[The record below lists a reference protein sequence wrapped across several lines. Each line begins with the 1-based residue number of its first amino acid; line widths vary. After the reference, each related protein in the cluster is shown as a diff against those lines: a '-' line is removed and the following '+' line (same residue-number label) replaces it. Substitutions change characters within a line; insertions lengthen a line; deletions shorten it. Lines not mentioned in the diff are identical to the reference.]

1 MSKMS
6 VGDPR
11 VDPSGAEPE
20 VPLAKPRR
28 FGWSRTR
35 TRPLKRR
42 RRRSIAAVVVAIL
55 LGLGGGSA
63 LAYAS
68 VKQQTQQ
75 LQDELASH
83 VKSGQTELEAA
94 KSSLKQAN
102 NSHDVSYVVQ
112 AKQHFVAAKAQFATA
127 AQIADHSPLLHRLE
141 QLPDVGNMVRSRQ
154 TAVDGIA
161 GMGIAI
167 SNAGLD
173 LSDLAS
179 NLIKPPKTSSQQGQ
193 TLLTVLSDT
202 NKSLATI
209 RSELVT
215 AQTAAA
221 TVDVRV
227 LPTDQVATFVKAR
240 DTVGT
245 ALSSI
250 DQFQQLVP
258 VLNEVL
264 GGNGPRTYLI
274 EQLNP
279 AELRPGGGFVGTFS
293 VLRADHGTLKLLI
306 SGSSTE
312 LAYPRAMAGQRGY
325 VAPPG
330 PLKQLL
336 LFNTSW
342 SFFDSNFFP
351 DFPTNAQQAEKFA
364 QPRLGVPLDGVI
376 AVDYYTVANMLE
388 LTGPVRVPGY
398 GLTLNAA
405 NFISTILYY
414 DLAAYTSAVAGN
426 IHKAILTAVA
436 GPLMNR
442 VSTLPP
448 ANWPTLLQSFN
459 GLATQRHL
467 QAYFN
472 NASAENL
479 VSQYGWSGAL
489 LPTQGRDYMMEV
501 EANVGGTKANYYVTR
516 QYKVELTRIGNTLH
530 HKVTVDLVNNMPY
543 FEKPND
549 FYRVYMSIYA
559 GSGETSGSNN
569 LIPLLSPMSS
579 VPANTRILQGWATL
593 PGYGNRLE
601 AVFEYNTPWQPAR
614 NGQEKIYWQKQPGTL
629 VDKVDVF
636 WNDGAGHSYHVSGDL
651 GQDRVITVGPTG
663 VTLTPGQQAQAQ
675 LPSLSLG

>member
-1 MSKMS
+1 MS
-6 VGDPR
+6 VGEPR
-11 VDPSGAEPE
+11 VGPSGADPE
-20 VPLAKPRR
+20 VPVTKSRW
-28 FGWSRTR
+28 FGRASAGP
-35 TRPLKRR
+35 RPLRR
-42 RRRSIAAVVVAIL
+42 RRRRLIAAVVVVAIL
-55 LGLGGGSA
+55 AGLGAGGA
-63 LAYAS
+63 LAFFS

-83 VKSGQTELEAA
+83 MKSGQTELEAA

-102 NSHDVSYVVQ
+102 TSHDVSYVVQ
-112 AKQHFVAAKAQFATA
+112 AKTHFLAAKTQFATA
-127 AQIADHSPLLHRLE
+127 AQIADHSDLLHRLE

-154 TAVDGIA
+154 AAVDGIA
-161 GMGIAI
+161 GMGVAI

-173 LSDLAS
+173 LSDLAT

-202 NKSLATI
+202 NKSLVTI

-293 VLRADHGTLKLLI
+293 VLRADHGMLKLLI

-351 DFPTNAQQAEKFA
+351 DFTTNAQYAEQFA

-376 AVDYYTVANMLE
+376 AVDYYTVAKMLE

-398 GLTLNAA
+398 GITLNAA
-405 NFISTILYY
+405 NFITTIFYY

-448 ANWPTLLQSFN
+448 ASWPNLLQSFN

-472 NASAENL
+472 NAAAENL

-489 LPTQGRDYMMEV
+489 LPTQGQDYMMEV

-530 HKVTVDLVNNMPY
+530 HKVTVDLVNSMPY
-543 FEKPND
+543 VYKPND
-549 FYRVYMSIYA
+549 FYRVYMSLFA
-559 GSGETSGSNN
+559 GSNASSGSNN
-569 LIPLLSPMSS
+569 LTPLLSPMSS
-579 VPANTRILQGWATL
+579 PANTRILQGWATL
-593 PGYGNRLE
+593 PGYGNRLQ
-601 AVFEYNTPWQPAR
+601 AVFEYDTPWQPSR
-614 NGQEKIYWQKQPGTL
+614 NGREKIYWQKQPGTL

-636 WNDGAGHSYHVSGDL
+636 WNDGAGHVYHVSGDL